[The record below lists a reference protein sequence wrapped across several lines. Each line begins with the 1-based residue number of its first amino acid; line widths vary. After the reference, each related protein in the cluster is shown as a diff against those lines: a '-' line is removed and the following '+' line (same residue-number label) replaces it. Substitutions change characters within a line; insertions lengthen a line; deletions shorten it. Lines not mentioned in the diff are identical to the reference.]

1 MEEGLTGEYYQYLEK
16 NNYKGSPLD
25 AFIKDYVMWVTKE
38 ASGIQ
43 KLDKEVR
50 NIFWRYIPFEDSIKE
65 KLSKVSYIYQ
75 QLWEK
80 DLRKRKNKER

>member
-1 MEEGLTGEYYQYLEK
+1 
-16 NNYKGSPLD
+16 
-25 AFIKDYVMWVTKE
+25 MWVTKE

-50 NIFWRYIPFEDSIKE
+50 NIFWRYMPFDDSIKE
-65 KLSKVSYIYQ
+65 KLSKVSYVYQ

-80 DLRKRKNKER
+80 DLRKRKSKER